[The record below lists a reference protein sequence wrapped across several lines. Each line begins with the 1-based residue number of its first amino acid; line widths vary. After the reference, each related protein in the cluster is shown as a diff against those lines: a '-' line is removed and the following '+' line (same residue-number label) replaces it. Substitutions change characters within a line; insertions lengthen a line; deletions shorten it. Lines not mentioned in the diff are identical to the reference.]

1 MRQYLLSSEV
11 MTALTPG
18 SSQEGLCALIFHV
31 PFCFCGPMCCVTS
44 LSYLISVSRVSCHD
58 FISNIKLCAAGK
70 IPRNKKKKKKKG
82 NDGFSCFLNARS
94 LTTLLPT
101 VCLCLPHWKEAFQ
114 PLIKWIL
121 SSWNGS
127 MCVQNKWTH
136 CILKGHS
143 HTSVVMNSE
152 WSWVGTWTCRWV
164 WRLLWSHYKKASS
177 IQDVCHA
184 VKVKLFLVELVD
196 ILPGSIKVDY
206 CSFLTVSKINVH
218 VCCQYNHDTVCSSSC
233 RVLLR

>member
-1 MRQYLLSSEV
+1 MHAHESDADWVAPLLLLFRWNVTTSFITVLTQNTRDIICFLLMSWLHSRLARPRRACALSSSV
-11 MTALTPG
+11 FFFVFVVRCVVSP
-18 SSQEGLCALIFHV
+18 LCHTLFLSHV
-31 PFCFCGPMCCVTS
+31 CPAVTS
-44 LSYLISVSRVSCHD
+44 S
-58 FISNIKLCAAGK
+58 GK
-70 IPRNKKKKKKKG
+70 SPETKKKG

-101 VCLCLPHWKEAFQ
+101 VCLCLPHWTEAFQ

-121 SSWNGS
+121 SSWTGS

-152 WSWVGTWTCRWV
+152 WSWLGTWTCRWV
-164 WRLLWSHYKKASS
+164 WRLLWSLCKKVSS

-184 VKVKLFLVELVD
+184 VNVKPFLVSLWTFYLEVKRL
-196 ILPGSIKVDY
+196 L
-206 CSFLTVSKINVH
+206 LTFDCIF
-218 VCCQYNHDTVCSSSC
+218 
-233 RVLLR
+233 

>member
-1 MRQYLLSSEV
+1 MSE
-11 MTALTPG
+11 TQTEEP
-18 SSQEGLCALIFHV
+18 C
-31 PFCFCGPMCCVTS
+31 CFCWSGEMLQLHLSPCWHIIHETVFAFFWGHDSTHAWLVPGGPVRSHLPCSFLFLWSDVLCH
-44 LSYLISVSRVSCHD
+44 LSVIPYFCLTRVLPWLHLQHQTVRCRE
-58 FISNIKLCAAGK
+58 NPQKQ
-70 IPRNKKKKKKKG
+70 KKKKKKG

-184 VKVKLFLVELVD
+184 VKVKLFLVSLWTFCLEV
-196 ILPGSIKVDY
+196 
-206 CSFLTVSKINVH
+206 
-218 VCCQYNHDTVCSSSC
+218 
-233 RVLLR
+233 

>member
-1 MRQYLLSSEV
+1 MLTHNTWDSICFLLRSWQHSRLARPRRACALSSSMFLFV
-11 MTALTPG
+11 FVVRCVVSPLCHTLFLSHACPAMT
-18 SSQEGLCALIFHV
+18 SSPTSNCAL
-31 PFCFCGPMCCVTS
+31 P
-44 LSYLISVSRVSCHD
+44 
-58 FISNIKLCAAGK
+58 GK
-70 IPRNKKKKKKKG
+70 SPETKKKKKKKG
-82 NDGFSCFLNARS
+82 NDGFSCFLNART

-184 VKVKLFLVELVD
+184 VKVKLFLVSLWTFCLEV
-196 ILPGSIKVDY
+196 
-206 CSFLTVSKINVH
+206 
-218 VCCQYNHDTVCSSSC
+218 
-233 RVLLR
+233 